1 LVSIFA
7 RSQKVCIWED
17 NPAHNKAKVLRR
29 LEGHSDD
36 ISCMCFCAIST
47 AAVILATGGYDGE
60 IVLWKLDGIMK
71 GRLNPP
77 EDEDDDQLSAKNLE
91 RLIFIPEHEN
101 ALLALRNDRKFYVW
115 KLGDATL
122 SHVIKL
128 GHKKKAM
135 LRSMCIDDE
144 CGMLFTADSMVSPLP
159 PSHAS
164 LSLLPS
170 LMVRN

>member
-1 LVSIFA
+1 
-7 RSQKVCIWED
+7 
-17 NPAHNKAKVLRR
+17 
-29 LEGHSDD
+29 
-36 ISCMCFCAIST
+36 MCFCAIST

-101 ALLALRNDRKFYVW
+101 ALLALRNDGKFYVW